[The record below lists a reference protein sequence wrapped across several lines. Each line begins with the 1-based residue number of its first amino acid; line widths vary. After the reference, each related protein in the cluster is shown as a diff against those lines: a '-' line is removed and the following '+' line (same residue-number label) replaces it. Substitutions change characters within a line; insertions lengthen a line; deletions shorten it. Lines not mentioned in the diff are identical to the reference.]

1 MSNVI
6 NINQTYIKYCN
17 STKEMKRIRSL
28 YRLHLISKSE
38 ALDMFQRYLE
48 LHYGRAA
55 FREFP
60 YKQVA

>member
-17 STKEMKRIRSL
+17 STKEMKRIQNL
-28 YRLHLISKSE
+28 YKMHLINKSE
-38 ALDMFQRYLE
+38 ALDMFQRYLA
-48 LHYGRAA
+48 LNYGREA